1 MEFLYSS
8 DSEDNGELRVVRVTG
23 GGSVS
28 QCVRLQI
35 QGVPVF
41 GIIDS
46 GADITIMGGEL
57 FKKVAATAKLK
68 KRDLKAPNKVP
79 RTYDKQSFTLD
90 GRMNIDVTFD
100 DRNMKTPVYLK
111 MDGCP

>member
-1 MEFLYSS
+1 MPASQQRLDAMEFLYSL
-8 DSEDNGELRVVRVTG
+8 DSEDDSEVRVVRVTD

-35 QGVPVF
+35 QVVPVF

-57 FKKVAATAKLK
+57 FK
-68 KRDLKAPNKVP
+68 R
-79 RTYDKQSFTLD
+79 
-90 GRMNIDVTFD
+90 
-100 DRNMKTPVYLK
+100 
-111 MDGCP
+111 

>member
-1 MEFLYSS
+1 MEFLYSL
-8 DSEDNGELRVVRVTG
+8 DSEDDSEVRVVRVTD

-57 FKKVAATAKLK
+57 FK
-68 KRDLKAPNKVP
+68 R
-79 RTYDKQSFTLD
+79 
-90 GRMNIDVTFD
+90 
-100 DRNMKTPVYLK
+100 
-111 MDGCP
+111 

>member
-8 DSEDNGELRVVRVTG
+8 DSEHDSEVRVVRVTD

-46 GADITIMGGEL
+46 EADITIM
-57 FKKVAATAKLK
+57 VVNCS
-68 KRDLKAPNKVP
+68 KR
-79 RTYDKQSFTLD
+79 
-90 GRMNIDVTFD
+90 
-100 DRNMKTPVYLK
+100 
-111 MDGCP
+111 